1 MKILFNIDSS
11 AEPYREDCDS
21 HCKHEMKNIQFTHIL
36 YEGVPKACIFSVNQ
50 N

>member
-21 HCKHEMKNIQFTHIL
+21 HCKHEMKNIQFTHISFTR
-36 YEGVPKACIFSVNQ
+36 EFQRRVFFS
-50 N
+50 